1 MIYIHQV
8 LEVLYGFSKIHKELE
23 DGTASF
29 CSILSAI
36 GTTTYN
42 LAKFPDQLLKPLTSN
57 HYAISDSFS
66 FAKKVLEIDASLFT
80 ASFDIKSFFTNIPLT
95 EMLNLW
101 IQNFITYLK
110 LPCLNHFLYLK
121 EKFMSHMMV

>member
-42 LAKFPDQLLKPLTSN
+42 LAKFPDQLLNPSN
-57 HYAISDSFS
+57 HYAINDSFS
-66 FAKKVLEIDASLFT
+66 FTKKVFRI
-80 ASFDIKSFFTNIPLT
+80 
-95 EMLNLW
+95 
-101 IQNFITYLK
+101 
-110 LPCLNHFLYLK
+110 
-121 EKFMSHMMV
+121 

>member
-1 MIYIHQV
+1 MTLFLSLKKF
-8 LEVLYGFSKIHKELE
+8 LEF
-23 DGTASF
+23 
-29 CSILSAI
+29 
-36 GTTTYN
+36 
-42 LAKFPDQLLKPLTSN
+42 
-57 HYAISDSFS
+57 
-66 FAKKVLEIDASLFT
+66 DASLFM

-121 EKFMSHMMV
+121 EKFMSHVMA